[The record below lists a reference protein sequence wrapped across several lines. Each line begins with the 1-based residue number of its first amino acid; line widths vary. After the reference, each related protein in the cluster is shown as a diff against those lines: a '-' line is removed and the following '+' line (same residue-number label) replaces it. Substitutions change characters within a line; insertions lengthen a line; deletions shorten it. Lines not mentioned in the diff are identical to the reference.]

1 MFPARVKL
9 SPSTVCHPMLW
20 KASLILHLSIWQCPS
35 NINSFFLNQN
45 TERKKEKNDIDIKN
59 LSQFWFL
66 WLKWS
71 NTYIFVIRTCIAMG
85 KYIGLFKLLT
95 FLIFHLLV
103 TPPSNSYPTY
113 WSTAW
118 MASKVLFKA
127 RGPCFHISIST
138 DKCFTKNHWQVEFSF
153 GFQN

>member
-95 FLIFHLLV
+95 FLIFHLMV
-103 TPPSNSYPTY
+103 NNPNVIIEFCAKNSQYGWRDVFSLKAWNPVQNYCSLYESPTDVGFITLC
-113 WSTAW
+113 WS
-118 MASKVLFKA
+118 
-127 RGPCFHISIST
+127 
-138 DKCFTKNHWQVEFSF
+138 
-153 GFQN
+153 